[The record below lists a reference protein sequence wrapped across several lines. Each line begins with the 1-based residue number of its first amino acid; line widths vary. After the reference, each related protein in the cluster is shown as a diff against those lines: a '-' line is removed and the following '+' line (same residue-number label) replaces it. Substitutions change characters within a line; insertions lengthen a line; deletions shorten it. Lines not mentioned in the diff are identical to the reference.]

1 MKEDTSNRR
10 IGYELLSFVFW
21 LPIQAIIIG
30 FLDAFGI
37 LPSTIAIALGWGGQP
52 LTSHH
57 FPFAI
62 DYYTTVC
69 AYIGAAY
76 TAVGCFL
83 LSAYN
88 INTSKWW
95 KKVAVWYV
103 AYLLLTALLIPEIGS
118 FILDVWFAPVLWLG
132 EIELVNWVQCYIS
145 NNKQRK
151 TIIEHIQQ

>member
-1 MKEDTSNRR
+1 MLSSNKPL
-10 IGYELLSFVFW
+10 GYELLSFVFW
-21 LPIQAIIIG
+21 LPMQAIIIG
-30 FLDAFGI
+30 LLDASGI

-95 KKVAVWYV
+95 KSVVIWYV
-103 AYLLLTALLIPEIGS
+103 AYLILTALLIPSIGS
-118 FILDVWFAPVLWLG
+118 LILDIWFAPVLWLG
-132 EIELVNWVQCYIS
+132 ELELVNWIQCYIS
-145 NNKQRK
+145 KKRK
-151 TIIEHIQQ
+151 DSIIAV